1 MEDDKKIKQIQK
13 LLDVAEGN
21 LHSARNLLLDILG
34 GKKTGKVDHKES
46 AKDLSILD
54 EGKVIEGVFD
64 GEQMVAP
71 DGKKYPVPANY
82 ASKSKL
88 VEGDTLKLTI
98 ADDGSLIYKQI
109 NPIERKNLIGTL
121 SYDNG
126 NYTVLADGK
135 SYKVL
140 FASVTYYKGEPGSKA
155 SVIVPAEAE
164 STWAALESI
173 IHDHDGNEKSEP
185 REEKPQSPSPIKSP
199 EEKPKEEVDAPEN
212 SAKKDEVTTKD
223 EKVVIPEENR
233 EILEEVKEK
242 FSERNED
249 GTIKEADKEASKE
262 EKPKATP
269 TRPVITETEP
279 DDKET
284 KITEDMTIK
293 EASQASA
300 TTEEQPKAESTD
312 EHPDIKNQSS
322 PIVDEPISAGDGEKN
337 SLGEESPTAKDGGG
351 EIKELEI

>member
-1 MEDDKKIKQIQK
+1 MTLVVLKPIIKELKQKLNGIKTKMQDDKRIKQIQK

-21 LHSARNLLLDILG
+21 LASARNILLDILG
-34 GKKTGKVDHKES
+34 EKKTGKVDHSES
-46 AKDLSILD
+46 AKDLSILN

-126 NYTVLADGK
+126 NYTVLAEGK

-140 FASVTYYKGEPGSKA
+140 FASVTYYKGEPGGKA
-155 SVIVPAEAE
+155 SIIVPAGAE

-173 IHDHDGNEKSEP
+173 IHEHDGGEP
-185 REEKPQSPSPIKSP
+185 KEEKP
-199 EEKPKEEVDAPEN
+199 EKKLEL
-212 SAKKDEVTTKD
+212 
-223 EKVVIPEENR
+223 PEENK
-233 EILEEVKEK
+233 EILEEVKES
-242 FSERNED
+242 FD
-249 GTIKEADKEASKE
+249 
-262 EKPKATP
+262 KPKKVEVEEDTSGETKKITKKPTP
-269 TRPVITETEP
+269 KTTEP
-279 DDKET
+279 E
-284 KITEDMTIK
+284 ISEDMTVK

-300 TTEEQPKAESTD
+300 EEESVKTETIE
-312 EHPDIKNQSS
+312 EHPDIKKHAAYM
-322 PIVDEPISAGDGEKN
+322 PEEDTAIGKEEKETN
-337 SLGEESPTAKDGGG
+337 SLGEEPQVVKDKKGKD
-351 EIKELEI
+351 IQELEI

>member
-1 MEDDKKIKQIQK
+1 MQDDKRIKQIQK

-21 LHSARNLLLDILG
+21 LQSARNLLLDILG
-34 GKKTGKVDHKES
+34 EKKTGKTDHMES
-46 AKDLSILD
+46 AKDLSILN

-109 NPIERKNLIGTL
+109 NPTERKNLIGTL

-126 NYTVLADGK
+126 NYTVLAEGK

-155 SVIVPAEAE
+155 SIIVPVDKE

-173 IHDHDGNEKSEP
+173 IHEHGESKETKQEKNLEL
-185 REEKPQSPSPIKSP
+185 
-199 EEKPKEEVDAPEN
+199 
-212 SAKKDEVTTKD
+212 
-223 EKVVIPEENR
+223 PEENK
-233 EILEEVKEK
+233 EILEEVKESFDK
-242 FSERNED
+242 PKKTE
-249 GTIKEADKEASKE
+249 DKEESSTTTK
-262 EKPKATP
+262 KTTKKVVPKVA
-269 TRPVITETEP
+269 EP
-279 DDKET
+279 E
-284 KITEDMTIK
+284 ISEDMTVK

-300 TTEEQPKAESTD
+300 EEEPVKTETIE
-312 EHPDIKNQSS
+312 EHPDIKKQGAYMPEEDDS
-322 PIVDEPISAGDGEKN
+322 IGKEEKETN
-337 SLGEESPTAKDGGG
+337 SIGEESPIVKDKKGKD
-351 EIKELEI
+351 IQELEI

>member
-1 MEDDKKIKQIQK
+1 MQDDKRIKQIQK

-21 LHSARNLLLDILG
+21 LQSARNLLLDILG
-34 GKKTGKVDHKES
+34 EKKTGKTDHMES
-46 AKDLSILD
+46 AKDLSILN

-109 NPIERKNLIGTL
+109 NPTERKNLIGTL

-126 NYTVLADGK
+126 NYTVLAEGK

-155 SVIVPAEAE
+155 SIIVPVDKE

-173 IHDHDGNEKSEP
+173 IHEHGESK
-185 REEKPQSPSPIKSP
+185 
-199 EEKPKEEVDAPEN
+199 
-212 SAKKDEVTTKD
+212 EVTH
-223 EKVVIPEENR
+223 EKKLELPEENK
-233 EILEEVKEK
+233 EILKEVKDS
-242 FSERNED
+242 FD
-249 GTIKEADKEASKE
+249 
-262 EKPKATP
+262 KPKK
-269 TRPVITETEP
+269 TEDEVESSTTKKTTKKVVPKVVEP
-279 DDKET
+279 E
-284 KITEDMTIK
+284 ISEDMTVK

-300 TTEEQPKAESTD
+300 PEEATKTEIVD
-312 EHPDIKNQSS
+312 EHPDIKKQGAYMPEEEDN
-322 PIVDEPISAGDGEKN
+322 IGKEEKETN
-337 SLGEESPTAKDGGG
+337 SIGEEPPVMKDKKGKD
-351 EIKELEI
+351 IQELEI